1 MIYLDTSAL
10 IKLVRREAESDALAD
25 WLEDRAGD
33 PLLSSAMAEVEV
45 PRALRRS
52 EPALLPTVPGLLQR
66 IAICEIDEAV
76 RATAA
81 AYSDPHLRS
90 LDAVHLATAQVIA
103 GSRLTAFVAYDHRL
117 LAAAST
123 QGLTTA
129 QPGN

>member
-33 PLLSSAMAEVEV
+33 PLLSSAIAEVEV

-52 EPALLPTVPGLLQR
+52 EPALLTTVPGLLQR

-103 GSRLTAFVAYDHRL
+103 GSELTAFVAYDHRL